1 MTDVGPERVQ
11 NNVDSKAWILY
22 RALKISYLFSMAP
35 SLLILEHFEREFS
48 FLLIPD
54 IES

>member
-35 SLLILEHFEREFS
+35 LAPHPRAFSKRILI
-48 FLLIPD
+48 LLIPD